1 MRGGVLN
8 QTVLLKG
15 DGAEGEENI
24 DETVVGQTVKKV
36 MDNVKE
42 TVVEMVET
50 VVQNVVGE
58 ERGVDRSGLA
68 DKIHTDLLR

>member
-1 MRGGVLN
+1 MRGGVVN

-15 DGAEGEENI
+15 DGAEGEENL

-36 MDNVKE
+36 MDNMKE
-42 TVVEMVET
+42 VEMVET